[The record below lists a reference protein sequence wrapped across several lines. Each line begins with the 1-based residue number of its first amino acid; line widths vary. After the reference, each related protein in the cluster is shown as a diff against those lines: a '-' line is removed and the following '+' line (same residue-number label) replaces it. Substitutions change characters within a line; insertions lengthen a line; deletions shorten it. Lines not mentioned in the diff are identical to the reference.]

1 MPNGTEA
8 MTDNYP
14 TAFAL
19 LPTIAGGILSVLVA
33 FPALA
38 DPNLNCD
45 AYAKAAVAEQQQNL
59 QLGCGLTGL
68 PWQDNFQAHFN
79 WCQSPGVDIMA
90 VSNAD
95 QFRLGAL
102 AQCKQAKSQ
111 SPARPANAPTERACN
126 NYRDLMIGLSKEN
139 TQFKCGYTDSR
150 FDNNPQG
157 HFNWCWNGPTHKE
170 VEATYEYTLQLVDQC
185 KASKKAAGA
194 CGLFAVA
201 MGPLYNQYNEA
212 CAGRP
217 DFVLTISTAQQD
229 KELCAANG
237 ADAGWINKTV
247 GEMQAKIDVC
257 NSNAAVELPKDKYRV
272 RGRGN
277 TWLYF
282 DVCNMKDKWDA
293 GDGALFGL
301 RCHKAQADALC
312 RRNGFAGGA
321 AGGRGVGF
329 DYKSNDQSAS
339 DFGVS
344 ADGASTWWPEEGNGR
359 PCYGNCAHFTKIICK
374 GKG

>member
-1 MPNGTEA
+1 MNK
-8 MTDNYP
+8 NRR
-14 TAFAL
+14 FRLAL
-19 LPTIAGGILSVLVA
+19 LPAIVGGVLSAVA
-33 FPALA
+33 MVSAQA

-68 PWQDNFQAHFN
+68 PWQDNYQVHFN
-79 WCQSPGVDIMA
+79 WCQSPGIGIMDI
-90 VSNAD
+90 SGAD

-102 AQCKQAKSQ
+102 AQCKQAKNQ
-111 SPARPANAPTERACN
+111 SAARPANAPTERACN

-139 TQFKCGYTDSR
+139 TQLKCGYTDSR

-157 HFNWCWNGPTHKE
+157 HFNWCWNGPTHKQ
-170 VEATYEYTLQLVDQC
+170 VEAAYEYTQQLIDQC
-185 KASKKAAGA
+185 KAKNKGAAA
-194 CGLFAVA
+194 CGFFAVA
-201 MGPLYNQYNEA
+201 MGPLYGQYNEA
-212 CAGRP
+212 CAGRRP
-217 DFVLTISTAQQD
+217 DYVLTTNSPEQD
-229 KELCAANG
+229 KARCQANG
-237 ADAGWINKTV
+237 GDATWINNTV
-247 GEMQAKIDVC
+247 AEMQGKIDSC
-257 NSNAAVELPKDKYRV
+257 NSNATFVLPKEKYRA

-282 DVCNMKDKWDA
+282 DVCNMKDKWRP

-301 RCHKAQADALC
+301 RCHQAQADFLC
-312 RRNGFAGGA
+312 KQNGYGNGV

-329 DYKSNDQSAS
+329 DFTSNDQSAS

-359 PCYGNCAHFTKIICK
+359 PCYGNCAHFTKIVCK
-374 GKG
+374 G